1 MSALFAERFAVAPD
15 FAGDA
20 ATTYDEE
27 LSYCVT
33 PSGTPYVETLVT
45 ASTNTQ
51 TYVRQEAGDSHRSAW
66 ETAMHASV
74 GTRTSVR
81 RDRDYW

>member
-15 FAGDA
+15 LDVDA
-20 ATTYDEE
+20 SNTYDEE
-27 LSYCVT
+27 LGYSVAPC
-33 PSGTPYVETLVT
+33 GAPYVETCVT

-51 TYVRQEAGDSHRSAW
+51 TYVRQEAGDTDRSAW
-66 ETAMHASV
+66 EAAMHASV

-81 RDRDYW
+81 RDRDFS